1 MSLSNLSNSVLFH
14 RKLEDYFFSSISQIY
29 RHIGTGIRVYVTGV
43 ETDSL
48 NFLQVVDENDQ
59 IAEELK
65 AAIQLMNEQSDVPFL
80 IVAVQV
86 QPGHQVLAVIE
97 QAGFVFDPDSITT
110 VMELDLINWQI
121 KDEYCAEYEIRCVDH
136 RLSDWVLPV
145 KSAFETGDY
154 ISGQYMKCHQAALI
168 AGKCLQHYAL
178 YVDEKPVCALT
189 LSRLDNIVR
198 LDDISTVR
206 EKMGRGY
213 ASALINY
220 VLSEARKKGATA
232 CYLEASR
239 EGNGVYRRIG
249 FKSLFECQPF
259 VRES

>member
-1 MSLSNLSNSVLFH
+1 MSLYNLSTSVLSH
-14 RKLEDYFFSSISQIY
+14 RKLEDYFFSSISKIY

-43 ETDSL
+43 ETDAL

-65 AAIQLMNEQSDVPFL
+65 TGIQLIGEQSNVPFL
-80 IVAVQV
+80 IVAM
-86 QPGHQVLAVIE
+86 QPSRQVLAVIE

-110 VMELDLINWQI
+110 VMELDLINWQM
-121 KDEYCAEYEIRCVDH
+121 KVECYAEYEIRSVDH
-136 RLSDWVLPV
+136 RLSDWMIPV
-145 KSAFETGDY
+145 KSAFETGDS

-168 AGKCLQHYAL
+168 AGKCLQHYVL
-178 YVDEKPVCALT
+178 YIDEKPVCALT
-189 LSRLDNIVR
+189 LSRLDNIIR

-206 EKMGRGY
+206 EKMGQGY
-213 ASALINY
+213 ASALIIY
-220 VLSEARKKGATA
+220 VLNDARKKGATA
-232 CYLEASR
+232 CYLEASH

-249 FKSLFECQPF
+249 FEPLFECQAF

>member
-1 MSLSNLSNSVLFH
+1 MSLYNLSNSVLSH

-80 IVAVQV
+80 IVAVQ
-86 QPGHQVLAVIE
+86 PSHQVLAVIE

-110 VMELDLINWQI
+110 VMKLDLINWQM
-121 KDEYCAEYEIRCVDH
+121 KNEYCTEYEIRCVDH
-136 RLSDWVLPV
+136 RLSDWILPV
-145 KSAFETGDY
+145 KSAFETGDA

-178 YVDEKPVCALT
+178 YVDEQPVCALT

-220 VLSEARKKGATA
+220 VLSEARKKDATA

-249 FKSLFECQPF
+249 FKSLFECQAF